1 MRLPIT
7 LAQLPTLAKQM
18 AQREYRL
25 AFGKDSKPVFRLCYF
40 SCQSYFPYLYCALHS
55 LVQTVRSSHLEV
67 FVFSDTD
74 MPLSAA
80 QTEALMALPL
90 QVKVIPWPKS
100 VGWGAE
106 QIGWIWRAYALAC
119 EGLSDDDFI
128 ARIDSDVFFFN
139 DRIFRAM
146 ARSRADFIG
155 DGHYVDF
162 EYCQG
167 GAYFLRVSAARAVLK
182 YLESNDL
189 TQVLAQA
196 QIGVEDRAVMH
207 FAALVKLKTWMTCFM
222 MFPDELRNAGG
233 LTALARF
240 KFSCLHFTSKN
251 KAGMIDAYVAGVLPH
266 AEQAAFKAVL
276 STP

>member
-1 MRLPIT
+1 MREPIT
-7 LAQLPTLAKQM
+7 LSQLPTLAKQI
-18 AQREYRL
+18 AEREYRL
-25 AFGKDSKPVFRLCYF
+25 VFGKPTEPVFRLCYF

-55 LVQTVRSSHLEV
+55 LVRTVRSSRLEV
-67 FVFSDTD
+67 LVFGDTD
-74 MPLSAA
+74 MPLSDA
-80 QTEALMALPL
+80 QSEALMALPL
-90 QVKVIPWPKS
+90 SVRVIPWPKS

-146 ARSRADFIG
+146 ARSPAEFVG
-155 DGHYVDF
+155 DGHYVNF
-162 EYCQG
+162 QYCQG

-189 TQVLAQA
+189 TQVLAKA
-196 QIGVEDRAVMH
+196 GIGVEDRAVMH
-207 FAALVKLKTWMTCFM
+207 FARQVGLKTWMTCFM

-233 LTALARF
+233 LTVISRF

-251 KAGMIDAYVAGVLPH
+251 KAGMIDAYVSGVLSP
-266 AEQAAFKAVL
+266 ADQADFRSVL
-276 STP
+276 NTP